1 MIELFPHQRKALELT
16 KDKSRCAYFLDM
28 GLGKTFVASEKA
40 RLLSTLPIIVVCP
53 KSMIRTWIEHYTSH
67 YNDLKVADM
76 TKKQYDENADVFVIN
91 YDLIWRREIKLKNYT
106 LILDESSYLQNEKS
120 KRTKAILKLKPK
132 NTILLSGTPTGGQYE
147 KLWAQL
153 KLLGWNITKTAYWDR
168 YVNYKELD
176 LGVGFPIKKVTGYK
190 NTDELIKKLQEYG
203 AVFMKT
209 TDVIELPQQVE
220 TTIKCKPSTKL
231 RQFSKT
237 GICEVEGR
245 ELVADMPLKKLTYSR
260 QLCSSYSEDKLNTL
274 KDIINSTED
283 RLIIFYN
290 FQEELSKIK
299 SITDKPIS
307 IVNGQ
312 EKDLTAYEECS
323 NSITCIQY
331 QAGSMGLNLQKA
343 NKIIYYS
350 PTLKCE
356 ELEQSR
362 KRTHRIGQKNTCFY
376 YYLVAGIEE
385 DIYKVLSTRE
395 DYTLKLFEGSKKI

>member
-1 MIELFPHQRKALELT
+1 
-16 KDKSRCAYFLDM
+16 M

-53 KSMIRTWIEHYTSH
+53 KSMIQTWIGHYMSH
-67 YNDLKVADM
+67 YNHLKVVDM
-76 TKKQYDENADVFVIN
+76 TKKSYDIDADVFVIN

-120 KRTKAILKLKPK
+120 KRTKAILKLKPR

-231 RQFSKT
+231 RQFIKT

-274 KDIINSTED
+274 KDIINSTDD
-283 RLIIFYN
+283 RLIILYN
-290 FQEELSKIK
+290 FKEELSKIK

-307 IVNGQ
+307 VVNGQ
-312 EKDLTAYEECS
+312 AKDLTAYEECS

-331 QAGSMGLNLQKA
+331 QAGSMGLNLQNA

>member
-1 MIELFPHQRKALELT
+1 
-16 KDKSRCAYFLDM
+16 M

-53 KSMIRTWIEHYTSH
+53 KSMIQTWIGHYMSH
-67 YNDLKVADM
+67 YNDLKVVDM
-76 TKKQYDENADVFVIN
+76 TKKSYDIDADVFVIN
-91 YDLIWRREIKLKNYT
+91 YDLIWRRDIKLKNYT

-120 KRTKAILKLKPK
+120 KRTKAILKLKPR

-220 TTIKCKPSTKL
+220 TTIKCKPSVKL

-274 KDIINSTED
+274 KDIINSTDD

-307 IVNGQ
+307 VVNGQ

-395 DYTLKLFEGSKKI
+395 DYTLKLFERGKKI

>member
-1 MIELFPHQRKALELT
+1 
-16 KDKSRCAYFLDM
+16 M

-153 KLLGWNITKTAYWDR
+153 KLLGWNITKTEYWDR

-231 RQFSKT
+231 KQFNKT

-290 FQEELSKIK
+290 FQDELSKIK

-307 IVNGQ
+307 VVNGQ
-312 EKDLTAYEECS
+312 IKDLTAYEECS

-362 KRTHRIGQKNTCFY
+362 KRTHRIGQKNICFY